1 MFNFLCSLLGGYG
14 GVVGVRVGNP
24 KKKTRGAEFGMVMFD
39 GFQQTVGL
47 VSVLPSRVRLM
58 V

>member
-24 KKKTRGAEFGMVMFD
+24 KKTRGAEFGMVMFD

-47 VSVLPSRVRLM
+47 VSVLLSRVRLM